1 MMPTSQIRPRI
12 LGFINEQA
20 SAWVVAAFAFL
31 VGAALTVL
39 LAFANSELYERQL
52 RQRFDLLANE
62 RFSRIQERLD
72 GQVYRLDSLR
82 RFFMFST
89 VVTRAEFNGFA
100 DPLLIGTEAYSWAP
114 KVTNAQ
120 RRQFERQTVTEGL
133 TGFSIREVTQ
143 EGVLAPADV
152 RSDYF
157 PVLFTRSR
165 STEPLPLGFDIGSE
179 SVRRSAIELS
189 GKLGAMVATPRM
201 SLVGLEP
208 GNSSGVLLLAP
219 VMSSNT
225 NPVGEAAD
233 VSGYVM
239 AVISLSKLMTE
250 GLPSQDNLTLTMS
263 DLASPVEQQL
273 LYQSPIPAVTG
284 EIRVSTLLGLANRD
298 YLLEIRPTAAF
309 MTSNQSLVGSVI
321 LMGGLL
327 SLLLSA
333 LLYNLISQRQRA
345 LRLVDERTSELR
357 LRERQLRGAHGQ
369 LSSVLNAAT
378 DVAIIATDLNGVI
391 STFNVGAQK
400 MLGYQEEEVLGQLQ
414 LKDLQM
420 PAELEAHAQH
430 LSQAY
435 GYRVTAS
442 QAIFVEADDDA
453 PHKSHEWTF
462 IRHDGSSLVVNM
474 LLTAV
479 RNEHEQWVGYLA
491 VCIDVTERKL
501 VYEALAARDMLL
513 KKISAHVPGGIFQFQ
528 IDASGESRFNY
539 INDGM
544 CELHGMTRE
553 QMLLDFKSV
562 FARVDPLD
570 VRRVKDSMRASAQ
583 HMTPWQD
590 EYRLNVPGHGLRWVH
605 SHAMPEAQAGGGVVW
620 HGFLSEI
627 TDMKRVEEE
636 LRAMSVTDVLTGAYN
651 RRYFQER
658 LSAELARVNRHGG
671 ALSLIMLDID
681 HFKRVNDQHGHAVGD
696 TVLQVICQRI
706 TTRLRRSDVFCRL
719 GGEEFMVLCPGSTA
733 FAAHELAIQLWN
745 VLRSQPVDGV
755 GLVTASFGVASWRE
769 GEDADALLLRA
780 DSGVYAAKQAG
791 RDRVEGEKQGE
802 ASV

>member
-1 MMPTSQIRPRI
+1 MPTSQIRPRI

-31 VGAALTVL
+31 VGAALTAV
-39 LAFANSELYERQL
+39 LAFANSEFYERQL

-89 VVTRAEFNGFA
+89 AVTRTEFNGFA
-100 DPLLIGTEAYSWAP
+100 DSLLIGTEAYSWAP

-120 RRQFERQTVTEGL
+120 RRAFERHTVTEGL
-133 TGFSIREVTQ
+133 TDFSIREVTQ
-143 EGVLAPADV
+143 EGALEPAKS
-152 RSDYF
+152 RSVYF

-165 STEPLPLGFDIGSE
+165 STEPLPMGFDIGSE

-201 SLVGLEP
+201 ILVGLEP

-219 VMSSNT
+219 VMSSNAS
-225 NPVGEAAD
+225 PVGEAAD

-263 DLASPVEQQL
+263 DLASPVEPQL
-273 LYQSPIPAVTG
+273 LYQSPIPAASG

-345 LRLVDERTSELR
+345 LRLVDERTAELR

-369 LSSVLNAAT
+369 LSNVLNAAT
-378 DVAIIATDLNGVI
+378 DVAIIATDLNGLI
-391 STFNVGAQK
+391 GTFNVGAQK

-414 LKDLQM
+414 LKDLQVT
-420 PAELEAHAQH
+420 AELEAHAKY

-462 IRHDGSSLVVNM
+462 VRHDGSLLVVNM
-474 LLTAV
+474 LLTPV

-528 IDASGESRFNY
+528 IDAGGGSRFNY

-605 SHAMPEAQAGGGVVW
+605 SHAMPEAQAGGAVVW

-696 TVLQVICQRI
+696 KVLQVICQRI

-719 GGEEFMVLCPGSTA
+719 GGEEFMVLCPGSSA
-733 FAAHELAIQLWN
+733 FAAHELAIQLWS

-791 RDRVEGEKQGE
+791 RDRVESEKQGE
-802 ASV
+802 ASM